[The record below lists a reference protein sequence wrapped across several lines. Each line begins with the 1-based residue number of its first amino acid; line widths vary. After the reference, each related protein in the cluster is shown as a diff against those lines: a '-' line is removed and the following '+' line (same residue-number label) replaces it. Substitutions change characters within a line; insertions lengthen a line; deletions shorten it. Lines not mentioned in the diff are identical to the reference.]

1 MWHSSDHQM
10 AVGIHVDSAL
20 PSLCRFRLFKISHTR
35 LAFAKGISSQADS
48 VSYKGD
54 LISYD
59 CGAAGCARE
68 PFFAWAVRNMYGQ
81 ARCDKDCACT
91 RYLDVMVHDAF
102 PTAPP
107 KKKLRLLSPAF
118 PDLVLPALKPVSLNR
133 PGE

>member
-1 MWHSSDHQM
+1 M

-20 PSLCRFRLFKISHTR
+20 PSLCRLRLFKISHTR
-35 LAFAKGISSQADS
+35 LAFAKGIFSRADS

-54 LISYD
+54 LIPTI
-59 CGAAGCARE
+59 AGQLGARE
-68 PFFAWAVRNMYGQ
+68 SPFAWAVRNMYGQ

-91 RYLDVMVHDAF
+91 RCLGVMVHDAF
-102 PTAPP
+102 PTPPP
-107 KKKLRLLSPAF
+107 KKRMRLLSPGF